1 MKEIKME
8 QIRDYEK
15 TIEQRIQS
23 IQAKE
28 KQEVSSNAFY
38 SKLRKNCQEMKQ
50 LSLSSLSL
58 DELET
63 VLHYW
68 QMMDSLTTKG

>member
-23 IQAKE
+23 MQVKDG
-28 KQEVSSNAFY
+28 QEQPPNAFY
-38 SKLRKNCQEMKQ
+38 TKLLKNCQEMKQ

-58 DELET
+58 NELET

-68 QMMDSLTTKG
+68 QMMDSLTL